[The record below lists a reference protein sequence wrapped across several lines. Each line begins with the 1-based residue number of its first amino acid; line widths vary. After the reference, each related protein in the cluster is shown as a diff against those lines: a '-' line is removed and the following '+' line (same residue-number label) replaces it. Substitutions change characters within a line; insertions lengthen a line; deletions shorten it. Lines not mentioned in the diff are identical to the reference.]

1 MRATAIENLG
11 FWSLQAV
18 SNVGR
23 IARFGF
29 SVAAALLSHPFRL
42 RRLSS
47 DVFDAGV
54 LSLPVVCLSGVVIGG
69 TLSMLGYYILAKF
82 GAEEALGALV
92 GLSVIRELG
101 PVLTALLVTGRAGS
115 AITAEIATMLTTE
128 QLDGLRM
135 MSVDP
140 IDYVVSPKAL
150 ALALV
155 MPLLT
160 GIFVVFA
167 LAGAYGIAVGM
178 RDLDGGTFTSSVQG
192 AVGFSSDIVGCMSK
206 ALIFGVITGLVAT
219 FRGYTS
225 VPTAAGVSA
234 STTGTVVTASVA
246 ILVADFFQN
255 SLWGI

>member
-1 MRATAIENLG
+1 MRTAGVQFLG
-11 FWSLQAV
+11 FRSLQAV
-18 SNVGR
+18 EGFGKIS
-23 IARFGF
+23 RFGLRV
-29 SVAAALLSHPFRL
+29 VAALFSHPFRL
-42 RRLSS
+42 RRLLGDIF
-47 DVFDAGV
+47 DVGV
-54 LSLPVVCLSGVVIGG
+54 LSLPVVCLSGAVIGG
-69 TLSMLGYYILAKF
+69 TLSMLGYYILSRF
-82 GAEEALGALV
+82 GADEALGALV
-92 GLSVIRELG
+92 GISIIRELG

-140 IDYVVSPKAL
+140 IDYVISPKAL
-150 ALALV
+150 ALVLV

-160 GIFVVFA
+160 GIFVVFSF
-167 LAGAYGIAVGM
+167 AGAYAIAVGM
-178 RDLDGGTFTSSVQG
+178 RELDGGTFTSSLQG